1 LERPSAPPWGIA
13 FLGIRHTQALSL
25 EDIMQVFIIAVSLA
39 LIVSFLCSIF
49 ESVLLSINYAQVE
62 SLAQQGKRSGQLLK
76 EFKHRIDMPIAAI
89 LITNT
94 IAHTIGTVVAGATYE
109 DAFSAET
116 LWIFTIVFTTAVLLF
131 TEIIPKTL
139 GITHAARLATPVAYG
154 IHALA
159 IALRPLVLLSGGVSR
174 SLRGGKD
181 VPVTSVEEIRL
192 LAALGRTEGVIGAQT
207 AGIIVG
213 ASGLRKL
220 SASDVMLPRKQ
231 VVYLSATSSRQ
242 QVLKIMKQSGHSR
255 FPFSMTDQ
263 LDQVSGVVMAKELLL
278 KLQENSDETIDWSRL
293 VHEPIVVPETAP
305 LDSLLRTFKDAR
317 RHMAIVV
324 DEYGDVQGI
333 VTFEDVLEEIV
344 GDIFDE
350 SDRREEEL
358 WPQDDG
364 SLHALGTIELRKLCG
379 QLDIKLPP
387 DTEASR
393 LGGLVMELLGRI
405 PVKGDTVEWNDCR
418 LEVLSASQ
426 WSAELV
432 SIKKII

>member
-1 LERPSAPPWGIA
+1 
-13 FLGIRHTQALSL
+13 
-25 EDIMQVFIIAVSLA
+25 MQVFVAAVSVA

-49 ESVLLSINYAQVE
+49 ESVLLSINVAQVE
-62 SLAQQGKRSGQLLK
+62 SLAQQGKRSGELLK
-76 EFKHRIDMPIAAI
+76 EFKQRIDMPIAAI

-94 IAHTIGTVVAGATYE
+94 IAHTIGTAVAGATYA

-116 LWIFTIVFTTAVLLF
+116 LWIFTIVFTIAVLLL

-139 GITHAARLATPVAYG
+139 GITHAVKLATPVAYG

-159 IALRPLVLLSGGVSR
+159 VALRPLVLFGGGISR
-174 SLRGGKD
+174 ALRGGKD

-192 LAALGRTEGVIGAQT
+192 LAALGRTEGVVGVQT
-207 AGIIVG
+207 AGIIIA
-213 ASGLRKL
+213 ASGLHKI

-242 QVLKIMKQSGHSR
+242 QVLTTLKRCRHSR
-255 FPFSMTDQ
+255 FPFSTTNQ
-263 LDQVSGVVMAKELLL
+263 LDQVSGVVLAKELLL
-278 KLQENSDETIDWSRL
+278 QLQEDPSETIDWSRL
-293 VHEPIVVPETAP
+293 VREPVVVPETAP
-305 LDSLLRTFKDAR
+305 LDSLLRTFKEVR

-350 SDRREEEL
+350 SDRLIEDL

-364 SLHALGTIELRKLCG
+364 SFHALGTIELRTLSQ
-379 QLDIKLPP
+379 QLGIKLPP
-387 DTEASR
+387 DTEAVR
-393 LGGLVMELLGRI
+393 LGGLVTELLGRM
-405 PVKGDTVEWNDCR
+405 PVKGDTAEWGDCR

-426 WSAELV
+426 WSADLV
-432 SIKKII
+432 SIKKKA

>member
-1 LERPSAPPWGIA
+1 
-13 FLGIRHTQALSL
+13 
-25 EDIMQVFIIAVSLA
+25 MQVFIAAVSVA

-49 ESVLLSINYAQVE
+49 ESVLLSINHAQVE

-76 EFKHRIDMPIAAI
+76 EFKRRIDMPIAAI

-94 IAHTIGTVVAGATYE
+94 VAHTVGTAVAGATYE
-109 DAFSAET
+109 DAFSTET
-116 LWIFTIVFTTAVLLF
+116 LWIFTIVFTAVVLLF

-139 GITHAARLATPVAYG
+139 GVTYAKRLAAPVAYG

-159 IALRPLVLLSGGVSR
+159 VALRPVVLLSGGISR
-174 SLRGGKD
+174 LLRGGKN

-192 LAALGRTEGVIGAQT
+192 LAALGRTEGVLGAQT
-207 AGIIVG
+207 AGIIAG
-213 ASGLRKL
+213 ASALRKL

-231 VVYLSATSSRQ
+231 VVFLSATSSRQ
-242 QVLKIMKQSGHSR
+242 EVLNTLKQSPYSR
-255 FPFSMTDQ
+255 FPFSTTDQ
-263 LDQVSGVVMAKELLL
+263 LDQVSGVVMAKELLFQ
-278 KLQENSDETIDWSRL
+278 LQENSDEAIDWSCL
-293 VHEPIVVPETAP
+293 IYEPIVVPESAT
-305 LDSLLRTFKDAR
+305 LESLLRTFKEAQ

-333 VTFEDVLEEIV
+333 VTLEDVLEEIV
-344 GDIFDE
+344 GDIVDE
-350 SDRREEEL
+350 SDRPIEDL
-358 WPQDDG
+358 WSQGDG
-364 SLHALGTIELRKLCG
+364 SLHALGTIELRKLCR
-379 QLDIKLPP
+379 QLEIKLPP

-405 PVKGDTVEWNDCR
+405 PVKGDTVEWNDCWF
-418 LEVLSASQ
+418 EVLSASR

>member
-1 LERPSAPPWGIA
+1 
-13 FLGIRHTQALSL
+13 
-25 EDIMQVFIIAVSLA
+25 MQVFMAAVSVA

-94 IAHTIGTVVAGATYE
+94 IAHTVGTAVAGATYE
-109 DAFSAET
+109 DAFSSET
-116 LWIFTIVFTTAVLLF
+116 LWIFTIVFTTSVLLF

-139 GITHAARLATPVAYG
+139 GVTHAARLAKPVAYG

-159 IALRPLVLLSGGVSR
+159 VALRPLVLLSGGVSR

-207 AGIIVG
+207 AGMIVG
-213 ASGLRKL
+213 ASRLRKL
-220 SASDVMLPRKQ
+220 IASDVMLPRKQ
-231 VVYLSATSSRQ
+231 VVYLSANSSRQ
-242 QVLKIMKQSGHSR
+242 KALKIMKQSGYSR
-255 FPFSMTDQ
+255 FPFSTTDQ

-278 KLQENSDETIDWSRL
+278 QLQENSDETVDWPRL
-293 VHEPIVVPETAP
+293 VYEPVVVPESVP
-305 LDSLLRTFKDAR
+305 LDSLLRTFKEAK

-333 VTFEDVLEEIV
+333 VTLEDVLEEIV
-344 GDIFDE
+344 GDIVDE
-350 SDRREEEL
+350 SDRPVDEL
-358 WPQDDG
+358 WSQEDG
-364 SLHALGTIELRKLCG
+364 SVHALASIELRKLCR
-379 QLDIKLPP
+379 QLEIELPA
-387 DTEASR
+387 DTAVTR
-393 LGGLVMELLGRI
+393 LGGLVTELLGRI
-405 PVKGDTVEWNDCR
+405 PVEGDKVEWNDR
-418 LEVLSASQ
+418 WLEVLSASR

-432 SIKKII
+432 SIKKKA

>member
-1 LERPSAPPWGIA
+1 
-13 FLGIRHTQALSL
+13 
-25 EDIMQVFIIAVSLA
+25 MQVFIAAVSLA

-49 ESVLLSINYAQVE
+49 ESVLLSIKYAQVE

-94 IAHTIGTVVAGATYE
+94 IAHTVGTAVAGATYE

-139 GITHAARLATPVAYG
+139 GITHAVRLATPVAYG
-154 IHALA
+154 IHALTV
-159 IALRPLVLLSGGVSR
+159 ALRPLVLLSARISR

-181 VPVTSVEEIRL
+181 VPVTSLEEIRL
-192 LAALGRTEGVIGAQT
+192 LAAIGRTEGVVGVQA

-213 ASGLRKL
+213 ASRLREL
-220 SASDVMLPRKQ
+220 TASDVMLPRKQ
-231 VVYLSATSSRQ
+231 VVYLSANSSRQ
-242 QVLKIMKQSGHSR
+242 RLLRIMKQSRHSR
-255 FPFSMTDQ
+255 FPFSTTDQ
-263 LDQVSGVVMAKELLL
+263 LDQVSGVVMAKELLFQ
-278 KLQENSDETIDWSRL
+278 LQENSDETIDWSRL
-293 VHEPIVVPETAP
+293 VYEPIFVPETAP
-305 LDSLLRTFKDAR
+305 LNSLLRTFKEAR

-350 SDRREEEL
+350 SDRPIEEL
-358 WPQDDG
+358 WSQDDG
-364 SLHALGTIELRKLCG
+364 SLHALGTIELRKLSR
-379 QLDIKLPP
+379 QLGIKLPP

-393 LGGLVMELLGRI
+393 LGGLVTDLLGRI
-405 PVKGDTVEWNDCR
+405 PVKGDTVEWNDCC

-426 WSAELV
+426 WGAELV
-432 SIKKII
+432 SIKKKV

>member
-1 LERPSAPPWGIA
+1 
-13 FLGIRHTQALSL
+13 
-25 EDIMQVFIIAVSLA
+25 MQVFIAAVSLA

-49 ESVLLSINYAQVE
+49 ESVLLSINHAQVE
-62 SLAQQGKRSGQLLK
+62 SLAQQGKRSGLLLK

-94 IAHTIGTVVAGATYE
+94 IAHTIGTAVAGATYA
-109 DAFSAET
+109 DVFSAET

-139 GITHAARLATPVAYG
+139 GVTHARRLAKPVAYG

-159 IALRPLVLLSGGVSR
+159 VALISR

-192 LAALGRTEGVIGAQT
+192 LAALGRTEGVVGAQT
-207 AGIIVG
+207 AGIIDG
-213 ASGLRKL
+213 ASRLRKL
-220 SASDVMLPRKQ
+220 NAADVMLPRKQ
-231 VVYLSATSSRQ
+231 VVYLSANLSRQ
-242 QVLKIMKQSGHSR
+242 KVLEIMKQSGHSR
-255 FPFSMTDQ
+255 FPFSTTDQ
-263 LDQVSGVVMAKELLL
+263 LDQVSGVVLAKELFLQ
-278 KLQENSDETIDWSRL
+278 LQENSEEAIDWSRL

-305 LDSLLRTFKDAR
+305 LDLLLRTFKEAR

-324 DEYGDVQGI
+324 DEYGDIQGI

-350 SDRREEEL
+350 SDQPIENL
-358 WPQDDG
+358 WSQDDG
-364 SLHALGTIELRKLCG
+364 SLHALGTIELRKLCR
-379 QLDIKLPP
+379 QLEIELPP

-405 PVKGDTVEWNDCR
+405 PVKGDSVEWNDCC

-432 SIKKII
+432 SIRKII